1 MWVAEA
7 FFIGGSSLK
16 SRSQTVYID
25 LCVQSLK
32 VNSKIT
38 DTEAKVLLPCNG
50 DKNALKLYFNFFQY
64 FRILFNTTLLDEAN
78 KKQINVMNDI

>member
-1 MWVAEA
+1 MK
-7 FFIGGSSLK
+7 SS
-16 SRSQTVYID
+16 SQTMYID

-38 DTEAKVLLPCNG
+38 YTEAKVLLPCNG

-64 FRILFNTTLLDEAN
+64 LRILFNTTLLDETN
-78 KKQINVMNDI
+78 KKQINVMKDI